1 MKIEAKEKGKK
12 MEKEK
17 KRIRTE
23 RRERCIMNT
32 SLLCPLQGDKCFVLL
47 IQGLTQSIKSNHIR
61 TYLPQYHTQIKGY
74 FKTIIEGE

>member
-1 MKIEAKEKGKK
+1 MKTEAKEKGKK

-47 IQGLTQSIKSNHIR
+47 IQGLNPSSQTTLEP
-61 TYLPQYHTQIKGY
+61 TYPNITHK
-74 FKTIIEGE
+74 